1 MDVFISPDACG
12 SSMNF
17 IYCTVC
23 IAPTKIKRKSHSRGV
38 GQTIQFNQTS
48 HGHFWQRSYKTS
60 QKSTREWDVFFIV
73 FQTSWDSSNFKR
85 FSNHFNQ
92 KGFCVV
98 APVRRNAFE
107 RLPMHIIFL
116 LYAAEAF
123 GRRGPAGEAL
133 VYQGLCSHHRTGTW
147 WNIGHVDYGYWKKHV
162 CLSSIS
168 FAGES

>member
-1 MDVFISPDACG
+1 MK
-12 SSMNF
+12 F

-38 GQTIQFNQTS
+38 GPTIQFNQTS
-48 HGHFWQRSYKTS
+48 HGHFWQRSCKTS
-60 QKSTREWDVFFIV
+60 QKSTREWDMFFIV
-73 FQTSWDSSNFKR
+73 FQTSWDSSKFRHFRR
-85 FSNHFNQ
+85 FSNLLNR

-123 GRRGPAGEAL
+123 GRRGSAGEAL
-133 VYQGLCSHHRTGTW
+133 VYQGPCSPIKAGTW
-147 WNIGHVDYGYWKKHV
+147 WNIGMWIMDIEKKA
-162 CLSSIS
+162 CFS
-168 FAGES
+168 FKHIICWRILDARW